1 MAMEAYQNR
10 RSPKD
15 GPDDY
20 PTPSWATRAML
31 HHVLPHIDRGSVV
44 WEPAANRGY
53 MVRPLRERIEAVY
66 ASDYADYGQ
75 GYPVVDFLDGPTPQG
90 GVDWI
95 ITNPP
100 FNRAEAF
107 AQRAL
112 SIARVGVAFF
122 VRSAWAEGKG
132 RYETLFS
139 VNPPSIIAQHVERVA
154 LVKGRADKGAVSAM
168 PYSWFV
174 WERDTPQTLFKWIPP
189 CRKEFDR
196 EEDWQW

>member
-1 MAMEAYQNR
+1 MEAYQNR

-31 HHVLPHIDRGSVV
+31 HHILSHIDQNSVV

-53 MVRPLRERIEAVY
+53 MVRPLRERFEAVY

-75 GYPVVDFLDGPTPQG
+75 GYPVVDFLDGPTPPIT
-90 GVDWI
+90 VDWI

-107 AQRAL
+107 ALRAL
-112 SIARVGVAFF
+112 DVAQVGVAFF
-122 VRSAWAEGKG
+122 VRNAWAEGKG
-132 RYETLFS
+132 RYENLFS
-139 VNPPSIIAQHVERVA
+139 KHPPSVIAQHVERVA
-154 LVKGRADKGAVSAM
+154 LVKGRADKDAVTTM
-168 PYSWFV
+168 PYSWFI
-174 WERDTPQTLFKWIPP
+174 WEKGKTDTRFAWIPP